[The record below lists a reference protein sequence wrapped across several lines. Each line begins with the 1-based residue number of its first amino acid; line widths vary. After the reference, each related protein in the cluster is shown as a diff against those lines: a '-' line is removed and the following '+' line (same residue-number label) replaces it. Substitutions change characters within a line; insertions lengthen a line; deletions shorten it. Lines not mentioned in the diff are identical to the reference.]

1 MIGFSIQKQKTPG
14 VFKTLPLWDLLIIGA
29 GPAGM
34 NAALYAQRKGL
45 HVGMVTKEIGGQ
57 LHNTSTVDNYLGL
70 SMLEG
75 KDLSAAFLKHI
86 QALEVPIYTDVWV
99 QDIQKLG
106 MDFVI
111 TLSDG
116 VTLKSK
122 TLLYATGG
130 KPRQLGIPGE
140 DTFANKGVSYC
151 TTCDAP
157 FFKGKHVIVAGGGN
171 SAAEAVIDLAPF
183 ASHITVIHRSQW
195 RADPI
200 TLKKHASIQNL
211 TVHLETQL
219 LEVIGQDVMR
229 GVKILDKKT
238 KQIKPIAADGL
249 FVEIGLIPTSDGIKH
264 LAHLNDRQE
273 VVIDDHF
280 MTNVPGLFAA
290 GDVSNVPF
298 KQIVIAV
305 GDGAKAALSIQQYLI
320 HQYSKGE

>member
-1 MIGFSIQKQKTPG
+1 MFDFSIQKQKVPAI
-14 VFKTLPLWDLLIIGA
+14 FKTLPLWDLLVIGG
-29 GPAGM
+29 GPAGL

-45 HVGMVTKEIGGQ
+45 HVGVISKEIGGQ

-70 SMLEG
+70 PMLEG
-75 KDLSAAFLKHI
+75 KDLSSAFLKHI
-86 QALEVPIYTDVWV
+86 QSLQVPLYTDVWV
-99 QDIQKLG
+99 QHIERLG
-106 MDFVI
+106 RHFKVF
-111 TLSDG
+111 LSDG
-116 VTLKSK
+116 VELTSK

-130 KPRQLGIPGE
+130 QPRQLGIPGE
-140 DTFANKGVSYC
+140 QQFANKGVSYC

-200 TLKKHASIQNL
+200 TLNKHKDIGHL

-219 LEVIGQDVMR
+219 LEVLGDELMT
-229 GVKILDKKT
+229 GVKVLDKKT
-238 KQIKPIAADGL
+238 QETSIIQADGL
-249 FVEIGLIPTSDGIKH
+249 FIEIGLIPTSEGI
-264 LAHLNDRQE
+264 AHLVTLNDKKEIMINEQ
-273 VVIDDHF
+273 F

-290 GDVSNVPF
+290 GDVTNVPF